1 MEISIKIMEGIMVKA
16 LFWGLVVLSTILL
29 IKISNIVI
37 FDFNR
42 LTDYGVGYLSGLI
55 ILFLVCSG
63 LSLVLGLKKFKNS
76 KKVPN

>member
-1 MEISIKIMEGIMVKA
+1 MVKA

-29 IKISNIVI
+29 IKILNILI

-42 LTDYGVGYLSGLI
+42 LTDYGVGYLAGLI

-63 LSLVLGLKKFKNS
+63 LSLVIGLKKFKKS